1 LQFWKNYFRKFL
13 NLGNTLLRSLKKL
26 FENSEVSNAL
36 DSNND
41 LVVLVGLMIEAA
53 NTDGNISQEELDKI
67 SYSLI
72 NTFNEDQA
80 VVENILNNSLQN
92 KDSSRSLH
100 YYTSKINKIFSDDK
114 KLLLIE
120 TLWEIILSDNKIHDF
135 ESSLIRRL
143 AGLLYISDVNCG
155 NAKIRAQRKLQSRD
169 NK

>member
-1 LQFWKNYFRKFL
+1 
-13 NLGNTLLRSLKKL
+13 LLRSLKKL
-26 FENSEVSNAL
+26 FENSEVSNAI

-41 LVVLVGLMIEAA
+41 LTVLVGIMIEAA

-92 KDSSRSLH
+92 KDSSRSLY

-120 TLWEIILSDNKIHDF
+120 TLWEIVLSDNKIHDF